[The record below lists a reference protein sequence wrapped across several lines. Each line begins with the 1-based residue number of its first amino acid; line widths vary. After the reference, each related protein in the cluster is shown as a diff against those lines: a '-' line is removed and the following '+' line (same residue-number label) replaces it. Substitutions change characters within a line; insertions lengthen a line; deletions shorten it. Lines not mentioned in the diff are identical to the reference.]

1 MTEDL
6 YEYVDESIDNAWYF
20 GVWMFERQT
29 DEEWMKGET
38 IEDNGIGFNSPD
50 AKYLTPMF
58 KHLLDYP
65 LKSQRDI
72 HAPYFDKWVREHLRP
87 RLLKYTKQFKVYSAW
102 LDEEV
107 FDHD

>member
-65 LKSQRDI
+65 LTGCQML
-72 HAPYFDKWVREHLRP
+72 Y
-87 RLLKYTKQFKVYSAW
+87 Q
-102 LDEEV
+102 
-107 FDHD
+107 